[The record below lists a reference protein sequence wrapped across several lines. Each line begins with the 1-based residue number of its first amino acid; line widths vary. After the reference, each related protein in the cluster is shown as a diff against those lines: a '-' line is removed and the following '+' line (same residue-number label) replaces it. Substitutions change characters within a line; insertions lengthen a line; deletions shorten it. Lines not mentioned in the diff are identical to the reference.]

1 MKINKLLFPLLF
13 SIVFLQP
20 SVSYSSVPDFI
31 EKDTLDNICKYSE
44 CTDELK
50 NKYNPYR
57 VKQFHKAF
65 AVSYEINKITNKYKI
80 ISFGLSYGDSQTIAK
95 NEAIKNCKR
104 KIFYCEG
111 NEEHSEWPN
120 RNKLIMDFLLNY

>member
-1 MKINKLLFPLLF
+1 MYNILMKLNKILFPLLF

-44 CTDELK
+44 CTTELK
-50 NKYNPYR
+50 NKYKSYR

-65 AVSYEINKITNKYKI
+65 AVSYEINKNTNKYEI
-80 ISFGLSYGDSQTIAK
+80 VSFGLSYNASKSVAK
-95 NEAIKNCKR
+95 NEAIKNCK
-104 KIFYCEG
+104 KQIDL
-111 NEEHSEWPN
+111 
-120 RNKLIMDFLLNY
+120 NKHCQLFEICKLYQ